1 MTNSLS
7 NALHAWADIATR
19 QSMENNRKFIH
30 TQGYSFAQM
39 NSLFFIHHH
48 KPVTVNALSCH
59 MGISKGGAS
68 QMIERL
74 VELGLVN
81 REEDPEDRRSKILTL
96 TEQGLAFVQSAK
108 NARHAWIEQ
117 FCETIPPN
125 EAESIAPAIER
136 LLEHMK
142 KYKETE
148 LETEK

>member
-1 MTNSLS
+1 MTEALS
-7 NALHAWADIATR
+7 KALHVWADFATR
-19 QSMENNRKFIH
+19 QSMENNRKFIY

-48 KPVTVNALSCH
+48 KPVTVNGLSCH
-59 MGISKGGAS
+59 MGISKGGAA
-68 QMIERL
+68 QMIDRL
-74 VELGLVN
+74 VELGLVI

-96 TEQGLAFVQSAK
+96 TEQGVAFVLAAK

-117 FCETIPPN
+117 FCQTIPQD
-125 EAESIAPAIER
+125 EAQSIAPAIES

-142 KYKETE
+142 KYKENE